1 MRYLKVD
8 LVFLNYLLFYHICDR
23 ICENQPVSEKNKFF
37 FIALLPFTSS
47 GNAAV
52 QI

>member
-1 MRYLKVD
+1 MYTYVT
-8 LVFLNYLLFYHICDR
+8 VFGNTVHLARTTKI
-23 ICENQPVSEKNKFF
+23 F

-47 GNAAV
+47 GDAAV